1 MIINIKRKEVIIM
14 KTNELKT
21 ALKKGDFNEKIRYI
35 YACEEEKAS
44 FYAGRYEE
52 IIDGFAEAFEYEPE
66 EMRLFSAPGRTEIG
80 GNHTDHQ
87 HGCVLAA
94 SLNLDVIGA
103 VALNGRDEIR
113 IKSKGYPMDIIR
125 LDELEPS
132 ESEYDRASALIRG
145 VVSKIKDMGYT
156 IKGFDAYT
164 VSSVLKGSGMSSS
177 AAFEVLV
184 GTIINGLFCNEE
196 IDAVQIAQ
204 IAQYAEN
211 VYFGKPCGLMDQMAS
226 SVGAVVAIDF
236 ADTEKPVVNKVE
248 YDFTKSGYSL
258 CIIDSG
264 ADHADLT
271 NEYAAI
277 TVEMRMV
284 ANYFGKDFLR
294 EVDPKEFSDKLAE
307 VRAAVKNDR
316 AILRA
321 IHYFNDNIRAQEEVE
336 ALKEDDFERF
346 LDIVKKSGR
355 SSFMYLQNVYAS
367 SMPEQQAVSLTLA
380 LCDEILGDA
389 GASRVHGG
397 GFAGTVQAFVPNE
410 SVKEFKEKIEAVL
423 GEGMC
428 HILSIRPVGGIELK

>member
-14 KTNELKT
+14 KTNELKK
-21 ALKKGDFNEKIRYI
+21 ALKNGEFNEKIRYM

-52 IIDGFAEAFEYEPE
+52 IINGFAEAFEYEPE

-336 ALKEDDFERF
+336 ALREDDFERF

>member
-1 MIINIKRKEVIIM
+1 M

-21 ALKKGDFNEKIRYI
+21 ALKNGDFNEKIRYI

>member
-14 KTNELKT
+14 KTNELKK
-21 ALKKGDFNEKIRYI
+21 ALKNGEFNEKIRYM